1 MNVHAPDTTQKR
13 GNMKSSLSRLSAF
26 AIALSLLTFVPARA
40 QDIGPAAQAN
50 GMPANAGKVPQPP
63 EQFKGFNAYEEFQ
76 GAASSS
82 EGIFKLDSSLGYDF
96 NRYAGVFVG
105 VPLYFVH
112 DSTPAAG
119 ANLSGRAAGDVYFGL
134 DLYVPASFANYS
146 TTFTIAAPTGSVS
159 KGFSTGHRTLDWTNR
174 LRKHFGRFAPFVS
187 LGVSNT
193 VPDTDLVTR
202 TFTSLGNIVHLEEGA
217 DYDLTR
223 RVYAGADAYHIFP
236 FGNQQVV
243 NREAGGGAAGQ
254 GNGAD
259 NLPPAGGSNLTREN
273 GFDMWIGFEPTR
285 VLRFETGYSRSV
297 TFALNRL
304 SFNVGLN
311 LGRLLRQKRRRD

>member
-1 MNVHAPDTTQKR
+1 
-13 GNMKSSLSRLSAF
+13 MKSSLSRFSVF
-26 AIALSLLTFVPARA
+26 ALMFSFLTFIPAHA
-40 QDIGPAAQAN
+40 QDTETPAHSRKHRQS
-50 GMPANAGKVPQPP
+50 P
-63 EQFKGFNAYEEFQ
+63 EPFKGFNAYEEFQ
-76 GAASSS
+76 GAATSS
-82 EGIFKLDSSLGYDF
+82 ESIFKLDSSVGYDF

-112 DSTPAAG
+112 DSASSSAG
-119 ANLSGRAAGDVYFGL
+119 NLSGRAAGDIYFGL
-134 DLYVPASFANYS
+134 DLYAPTSFVNYS

-174 LRKHFGRFAPFVS
+174 LRKHFGHFSPFVS
-187 LGVSNT
+187 AGISNT

-223 RVYAGADAYHIFP
+223 RVYTGADAYHIFP

-243 NREAGGGAAGQ
+243 NRAAGDGTAGQ
-254 GNGAD
+254 GGASG

-273 GFDMWIGFEPTR
+273 GFDMWLGFEPTR
-285 VLRFETGYSRSV
+285 VLRLEAGYSRSV

-311 LGRLLRQKRRRD
+311 LGRLLRQSAPTKLAH